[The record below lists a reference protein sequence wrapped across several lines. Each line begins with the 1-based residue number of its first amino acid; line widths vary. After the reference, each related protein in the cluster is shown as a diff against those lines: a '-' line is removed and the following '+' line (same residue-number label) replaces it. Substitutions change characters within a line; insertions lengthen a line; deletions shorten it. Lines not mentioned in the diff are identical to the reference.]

1 MSEVKTIVA
10 AIFCFI
16 AAAETARGTVAVAPL
31 SAAEYADTEVSA
43 ISVQMSPKGLKVV
56 IE

>member
-1 MSEVKTIVA
+1 MSRMRFVVTVLSLLLPAVVKAGV
-10 AIFCFI
+10 
-16 AAAETARGTVAVAPL
+16 VSVSSW